1 MSESNTSLSGLPP
14 QVQAYLERIA
24 RAGFAEL
31 HTFTPE
37 QAREGL
43 RRQIPM
49 LGAPESVARVDN
61 RVIALAGHRVPVRIY
76 TPTGAQPMP
85 VVVFFHG
92 GGFVV
97 GDLDTHDGL
106 CRSLANGAAAVVVSV
121 GYPLAPEHK
130 FPAAVDVCFAAT
142 RWVAANAEGLG
153 ADGTRIAVAGD
164 SAGGNL
170 AAVVTHMARELQGP
184 PLAFQLL
191 IYPDTDFRRTNVS
204 IREFAGKYGN
214 ISRAGQHWFM
224 DNYLRGEEEKLDP
237 HVSPLL
243 AADHSGLPPAL
254 VITAEYDA
262 LRDEGEE
269 YAAVLARAG
278 VPVEVRRYPG
288 MIHEFLRHPF
298 DVAATARAEA
308 AAALRSAFTRSSTTR

>member
-1 MSESNTSLSGLPP
+1 MSTANTPTSGLHP
-14 QVQAYLERIA
+14 QVQVYLERIS

-43 RRQIPM
+43 RRQIPL
-49 LGAPESVARVDN
+49 LGEPEPVAAIEN
-61 RVIALAGHRVPVRIY
+61 RAISLAGHEVPIRIY
-76 TPTGAQPMP
+76 TPAGEGPFP
-85 VVVFFHG
+85 VMAFFHG

-106 CRSLANGAAAVVVSV
+106 CRSLANGAAAAVVSV

-142 RWVAANAEGLG
+142 QWAAAHADSFG
-153 ADGTRIAVAGD
+153 ADGNRIAVAGD

-170 AAVVTHMARELQGP
+170 AAVVTHMARDLGGP

-191 IYPDTDFRRTNVS
+191 IYPDTDFRRSNIS

-214 ISRAGQHWFM
+214 ITRAGQHWFM
-224 DNYLRGEEEKLDP
+224 DNYLRGEAEKFDP
-237 HVSPLL
+237 RVSPLL
-243 AADHSGLPPAL
+243 ATDHSGLPPAL
-254 VITAEYDA
+254 IITAEYDA

-269 YAAVLARAG
+269 YAAALSRAG
-278 VPVEVRRYPG
+278 VPAEVSRYPG
-288 MIHEFLRHPF
+288 MIHEFARHPF
-298 DVAATARAEA
+298 GATARSEA
-308 AAALRSAFTRSSTTR
+308 AAALRRAFAVVSEV

>member
-1 MSESNTSLSGLPP
+1 MSTANTPTSGLHP
-14 QVQAYLERIA
+14 QVQAYLERIS
-24 RAGFAEL
+24 RAGFGEL

-49 LGAPESVARVDN
+49 LGEPEPVAAIED
-61 RVIALAGHRVPVRIY
+61 RVISLTGHPVPIRIY
-76 TPTGAQPMP
+76 TPAGAAPRP

-130 FPAAVDVCFAAT
+130 FPAAVEVCFAAT
-142 RWVAANAEGLG
+142 QWVAAHADSFG
-153 ADGTRIAVAGD
+153 ADGSRIAVAGD

-170 AAVVTHMARELQGP
+170 AAVVTHMARDLGGP

-191 IYPDTDFRRTNVS
+191 IYPDTDFRRSNVS
-204 IREFAGKYGN
+204 IREFAGRYGN
-214 ISRAGQHWFM
+214 ITRAGQHWFM
-224 DNYLRGEEEKLDP
+224 DNYLRGAEEKLDP
-237 HVSPLL
+237 RVSPLL
-243 AADHSGLPPAL
+243 ATDHSGLPPAL
-254 VITAEYDA
+254 VVTAEYDA

-269 YAAVLARAG
+269 YAAALARAG
-278 VPVEVRRYPG
+278 VPVAVSRYPG
-288 MIHEFLRHPF
+288 MIHEFARHPF
-298 DVAATARAEA
+298 EVSATARSEA
-308 AAALRSAFTRSSTTR
+308 AAALRRVFAGDSEE